1 VEHRHEQYTIV
12 RRGRV
17 IAVLAPAT
25 AATGADVKAL
35 LRRHRLDDAW
45 GGEVAALREQLT
57 AEERF

>member
-1 VEHRHEQYTIV
+1 VEHRHEQYVIV

-17 IAVLAPAT
+17 IARLAPVA
-25 AATGADVKAL
+25 AATGADAKAL
-35 LRRHRLDDAW
+35 LRRHSLDVAW